1 MNRSDS
7 NRILLV
13 DDKPEV
19 HEQFRGIFQVPRG
32 DLRASEEVGWGEGM
46 QFDAAYSGEQGWECV
61 RQSLEEYRPYML
73 AVVDLHMPSGWDGVE
88 TIRRIR
94 DIDPELLILLCLD
107 DRKEASEAVSR
118 QLGGPEWG
126 FIAKPFVPAHLRQL
140 VAWQTR
146 HLKLREE
153 LYQTT
158 LQLESAEQTIRRLH
172 EEVEQAGSLRDRAT
186 SDRQYGLQAT
196 THAVLGITEVL
207 MKEPRCSDKLEQLRC
222 IHEAGESLL
231 CLVERFVDD
240 SGQLSACHPQDTA
253 RTDERRLLDGVE
265 TLRGEINV
273 RSAEVGK
280 ARAGGP
286 EGKENTRPPARYLIV
301 DDEEICRELLAEMLR
316 PWGQC
321 DLARGGEEAIEIFR
335 RASGEGHP
343 YDLVCLDI
351 MMPGLNGHEVLERIR
366 ALETEQGL
374 YGPKR
379 SRVIMTTALAD
390 SKHLLHAF
398 RGGCEAYV
406 VKPFTENDILT
417 AIRGFGLAS
426 FPCEEGIAS

>member
-13 DDKPEV
+13 DDDPEI
-19 HEQFRGIFQVPRG
+19 HEQFRRIFQVLRG
-32 DLRASEEVGWGEGM
+32 DLRASEEVDWSDGM

-107 DRKEASEAVSR
+107 DREEASESVSR

-126 FIAKPFVPAHLRQL
+126 YIVKPFVPAHLRQL
-140 VAWQTR
+140 VAWQAR

-153 LYQTT
+153 LYQAT

-172 EEVEQAGSLRDRAT
+172 EEAEQAGSLRDRAT

-207 MKEPRCSDKLEQLRC
+207 MKEPRCSDKLDQLRR

-231 CLVERFVDD
+231 RLVEQFVDAG
-240 SGQLSACHPQDTA
+240 GQLAGRDPEEA
-253 RTDERRLLDGVE
+253 MRADEWRLLDGVE
-265 TLRGEINV
+265 TLRGELNV
-273 RSAEVGK
+273 RSAEAGE

-286 EGKENTRPPARYLIV
+286 DSRESTRPPARYLIV
-301 DDEEICRELLAEMLR
+301 DDEEICRELLAKMLG

-321 DLARGGEEAIEIFR
+321 DLARDGEEAIEIFR
-335 RASGEGHP
+335 RARGEGRP

-366 ALETEQGL
+366 ALETEQGV
-374 YGPKR
+374 YGLER
-379 SRVIMTTALAD
+379 TRVIMTTALAD
-390 SKHLLHAF
+390 SKHLLQAF
-398 RGGCEAYV
+398 RDGCEAYV
-406 VKPFTENDILT
+406 VKPFTQNDVLT
-417 AIRGFGLAS
+417 AIRSFGLAS
-426 FPCEEGIAS
+426 FRCEEGMVS